1 MLVTLAQVGPAQQGL
16 GVDSIQALEEGLT
29 RDLVEAPIPGQE
41 EERTQGLE
49 VERTQDQGVVLIL
62 GLGEALT
69 QGRGVVL
76 TQGLEVERTQD
87 QGVGAIAV
95 LAGVIPTSGID
106 PTQIAGEI

>member
-1 MLVTLAQVGPAQQGL
+1 MLVTLAQVGPAQLGL
-16 GVDSIQALEEGLT
+16 EVDSIQALEEGLT
-29 RDLVEAPIPGQE
+29 QDLVEAPIPGQVV
-41 EERTQGLE
+41 ERTQG
-49 VERTQDQGVVLIL
+49 QGVVLIR

-95 LAGVIPTSGID
+95 LVGGILTSGID
-106 PTQIAGEI
+106 PTQIASDI